1 MCVCA
6 CVGVEGVGCLCIN
19 TQKNTPLPNKISLHY
34 VHFTFPVVF
43 SERKF
48 WPFFTSKTS
57 CHSNTGQLLIN
68 PPHFAQQK
76 SDGMPAHRLTDNVHT
91 PGVVSYNFSTLVWQS
106 KSQQWLKKWQPNNTQ
121 LVLSNKWKINIVR
134 QLKIQPSEYFFF
146 YTYIRLPSHEQTMK
160 QKYPTLIQRT
170 TRHPQVSQE
179 CNSQLPNLHSK
190 KVCRIWLWN
199 KGFQGFS
206 ELFAPGG

>member
-1 MCVCA
+1 MCLCA

-19 TQKNTPLPNKISLHY
+19 TQKNTPSLPNKISLHY

-68 PPHFAQQK
+68 PSHFAQQK

-106 KSQQWLKKWQPNNTQ
+106 KSQEWLKQMTTHQHSTSVIQQMKNQYCQTAKNSTFRI
-121 LVLSNKWKINIVR
+121 LVFL
-134 QLKIQPSEYFFF
+134 
-146 YTYIRLPSHEQTMK
+146 YI
-160 QKYPTLIQRT
+160 Y
-170 TRHPQVSQE
+170 
-179 CNSQLPNLHSK
+179 
-190 KVCRIWLWN
+190 
-199 KGFQGFS
+199 
-206 ELFAPGG
+206 

>member
-1 MCVCA
+1 MTVQWLSSTGYGVCMHVCVCA

-91 PGVVSYNFSTLVWQS
+91 PGDVSYNFSTLVWQS

-146 YTYIRLPSHEQTMK
+146 YTYIRLPSHEQNHEAKISHFNSENNSSSSGITGM
-160 QKYPTLIQRT
+160 QLTA
-170 TRHPQVSQE
+170 
-179 CNSQLPNLHSK
+179 SQL
-190 KVCRIWLWN
+190 
-199 KGFQGFS
+199 
-206 ELFAPGG
+206 A